1 MQSPLHLQLALRAV
15 ASILPMNH
23 IIGKHIGKQQQV
35 CQSHQAYQGQHQE
48 IYFLWGMALQ
58 SRAVV
63 NFKFEGKGVHI
74 D

>member
-35 CQSHQAYQGQHQE
+35 CQSHQAYLGQHQE

-63 NFKFEGKGVHI
+63 DVEFQSKGIHI